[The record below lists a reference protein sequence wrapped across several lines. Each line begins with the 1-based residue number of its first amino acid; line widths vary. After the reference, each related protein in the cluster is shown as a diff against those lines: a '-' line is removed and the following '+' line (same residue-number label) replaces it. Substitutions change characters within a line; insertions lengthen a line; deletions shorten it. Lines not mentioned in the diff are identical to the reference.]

1 MKKLKPNHD
10 DGMWKGAPS
19 DSFSKAQFLRRNETK
34 AEKLLWEK
42 LRNNQLGGLKFRRQ
56 HPVNIYIADFYCHK
70 FKLIIE
76 LDGDYHDQEEQKQ
89 KDEVRTEVLR
99 LNDLK
104 IIRFKNEEVEQDNN
118 QVLITIK
125 NKIEQLKEKEGKRNG

>member
-10 DGMWKGAPS
+10 EGMWKGAPS
-19 DSFSKAQFLRRNETK
+19 DSFTKAQFLRRNETK

-42 LRNNQLGGLKFRRQ
+42 LRNNQLEGLKFRRQ

-76 LDGDYHDQEEQKQ
+76 LDGDSHDQEEQKQ

-104 IIRFKNEEVEQDNN
+104 IIRFKNEEVEQDIN

-125 NKIEQLKEKEGKRNG
+125 NKIEQLKEK

>member
-10 DGMWKGAPS
+10 EGMWKGAPS
-19 DSFSKAQFLRRNETK
+19 DSFTKAQFLRRNETK
-34 AEKLLWEK
+34 TKKLLWEK
-42 LRNNQLGGLKFRRQ
+42 LRNNQLEGLKFRRQ

-70 FKLIIE
+70 FKLMIE
-76 LDGDYHDQEEQKQ
+76 LDGDYHNQEEQKQ

-104 IIRFKNEEVEQDNN
+104 IIRFKNEEVEQDIN
-118 QVLITIK
+118 QVLTTIK
-125 NKIEQLKEKEGKRNG
+125 NKIEQLKEK

>member
-76 LDGDYHDQEEQKQ
+76 IDGDYHNQEEQKQ
-89 KDEVRTEVLR
+89 KDKVRTEVLR

-104 IIRFKNEEVEQDNN
+104 IIRFKNEEVEQDIN

-125 NKIEQLKEKEGKRNG
+125 NKIEQLKEK

>member
-1 MKKLKPNHD
+1 MKKLKPNYD

-76 LDGDYHDQEEQKQ
+76 LDGDYHNQEEQKQ

-104 IIRFKNEEVEQDNN
+104 IIRFKNEEVEQDIN

-125 NKIEQLKEKEGKRNG
+125 NKIEQLKEK

>member
-19 DSFSKAQFLRRNETK
+19 DSFSKAQFLRRNETI

-42 LRNNQLGGLKFRRQ
+42 LRNNQLEGLKFRRQ

-104 IIRFKNEEVEQDNN
+104 IIRFKNEEVEQDIN
-118 QVLITIK
+118 QVLTMIK
-125 NKIEQLKEKEGKRNG
+125 NKIEQLKEK

>member
-10 DGMWKGAPS
+10 EGMWKGAPS
-19 DSFSKAQFLRRNETK
+19 DSFTKAQFLRRNETK

-42 LRNNQLGGLKFRRQ
+42 LRNNQLEGLKFRRQ

-76 LDGDYHDQEEQKQ
+76 LDGDYHNQEEQKQ
-89 KDEVRTEVLR
+89 KEEVRTEVLR
-99 LNDLK
+99 LNGLK
-104 IIRFKNEEVEQDNN
+104 IIRFKNEEVEQDIN
-118 QVLITIK
+118 QVLTTIK
-125 NKIEQLKEKEGKRNG
+125 NKIEQLKEK

>member
-42 LRNNQLGGLKFRRQ
+42 LRNNQLEGLKFRRQ

-76 LDGDYHDQEEQKQ
+76 LDGAYHDQEEQKQ

-104 IIRFKNEEVEQDNN
+104 IIRFKNEEVEQDIN

-125 NKIEQLKEKEGKRNG
+125 NKIEQLKEK

>member
-76 LDGDYHDQEEQKQ
+76 LDGDYHNQEEQKQ
-89 KDEVRTEVLR
+89 KDEVRTEVLK

-104 IIRFKNEEVEQDNN
+104 IIRFKNEEVEQDIN

-125 NKIEQLKEKEGKRNG
+125 NKIEQLKEK

>member
-10 DGMWKGAPS
+10 EGMWKGAPS
-19 DSFSKAQFLRRNETK
+19 DLFSKAQFLRRNETI

-42 LRNNQLGGLKFRRQ
+42 LRNNQLEGLKFRRQ

-104 IIRFKNEEVEQDNN
+104 IIRFKNEEVEQDIN
-118 QVLITIK
+118 QVLTTIK
-125 NKIEQLKEKEGKRNG
+125 NKIEQLKEK

>member
-19 DSFSKAQFLRRNETK
+19 DLFSKAQFLRRNETI

-42 LRNNQLGGLKFRRQ
+42 LRNNQLEGLKFRRQ

-99 LNDLK
+99 LNGLK
-104 IIRFKNEEVEQDNN
+104 IIRFKNEEVEQDIN
-118 QVLITIK
+118 QVLTTIK
-125 NKIEQLKEKEGKRNG
+125 NKIEQLKEK

>member
-10 DGMWKGAPS
+10 EGMWKGAPS
-19 DSFSKAQFLRRNETK
+19 DSFSKAQFLRRNETI

-42 LRNNQLGGLKFRRQ
+42 LRNNQLEGLKFRRQ

-104 IIRFKNEEVEQDNN
+104 IIRFKNEEVEQDIN

-125 NKIEQLKEKEGKRNG
+125 NKIEQLKEK

>member
-1 MKKLKPNHD
+1 MKKLKPNYD

-19 DSFSKAQFLRRNETK
+19 DSFSKAQLLRRNETK

-42 LRNNQLGGLKFRRQ
+42 LRNNQLEGLKFRRQ

-104 IIRFKNEEVEQDNN
+104 IIRFKNEEVEQDIN
-118 QVLITIK
+118 QVLTTIK
-125 NKIEQLKEKEGKRNG
+125 NKIEQLKEK

>member
-42 LRNNQLGGLKFRRQ
+42 LRNNQLEGLKFRRQ

-76 LDGDYHDQEEQKQ
+76 LDGDYHNQEEQKQ

-99 LNDLK
+99 LNGLK
-104 IIRFKNEEVEQDNN
+104 IIRFKNEEVEQDIN
-118 QVLITIK
+118 QVLTTIK
-125 NKIEQLKEKEGKRNG
+125 NKIEQLKEK

>member
-1 MKKLKPNHD
+1 MKKLKPNYD

-19 DSFSKAQFLRRNETK
+19 DSFSKAQLLRRNETK

-76 LDGDYHDQEEQKQ
+76 LDGDYHNQEEQKQ
-89 KDEVRTEVLR
+89 KDEVRTEVLG

-104 IIRFKNEEVEQDNN
+104 IIRFKNEEVERDIN
-118 QVLITIK
+118 QVLTTIK
-125 NKIEQLKEKEGKRNG
+125 NKIEQLKEK

>member
-10 DGMWKGAPS
+10 EGMWKGAPS
-19 DSFSKAQFLRRNETK
+19 DLFSKAQFLRRNETK

-42 LRNNQLGGLKFRRQ
+42 LRNNQLEGLKFRRQ

-76 LDGDYHDQEEQKQ
+76 LDGDYHNQEEQKQ

-99 LNDLK
+99 LNGLK
-104 IIRFKNEEVEQDNN
+104 IIRFKNEEVEQDIN
-118 QVLITIK
+118 QVLTTIK
-125 NKIEQLKEKEGKRNG
+125 NKIEQLKEK

>member
-10 DGMWKGAPS
+10 EGMWKGAPS
-19 DSFSKAQFLRRNETK
+19 DSFTKAQFLRRNETK

-76 LDGDYHDQEEQKQ
+76 LDGDYHNQEEQKQ

-104 IIRFKNEEVEQDNN
+104 IIRFKNEEVEQDIN

-125 NKIEQLKEKEGKRNG
+125 NKIEQLKEK

>member
-1 MKKLKPNHD
+1 MKKLKPNYD

-42 LRNNQLGGLKFRRQ
+42 LRNNQLEGLKFRRQ

-104 IIRFKNEEVEQDNN
+104 IIRFKNEEVEQDIN
-118 QVLITIK
+118 QVLTTIK
-125 NKIEQLKEKEGKRNG
+125 NKIEQLKEK

>member
-1 MKKLKPNHD
+1 MKKLKPNYD

-19 DSFSKAQFLRRNETK
+19 DSFSKAQLLRRNETK

-42 LRNNQLGGLKFRRQ
+42 LRNNQLEGLKFRRQ

-76 LDGDYHDQEEQKQ
+76 LDGDYHNQEEQKQ
-89 KDEVRTEVLR
+89 KDEVRTEVLG

-104 IIRFKNEEVEQDNN
+104 IIRFKNEEVEQDIN
-118 QVLITIK
+118 QVLTTIK
-125 NKIEQLKEKEGKRNG
+125 NKIEQLKEK

>member
-10 DGMWKGAPS
+10 EGMWKGAPS
-19 DSFSKAQFLRRNETK
+19 DSFTKAQFLRRNETK

-76 LDGDYHDQEEQKQ
+76 LDGDYHNQEEQKQ

-104 IIRFKNEEVEQDNN
+104 IIRFKNEEVEQDIN
-118 QVLITIK
+118 QVLTTIK
-125 NKIEQLKEKEGKRNG
+125 NKIEQLKEK

>member
-1 MKKLKPNHD
+1 MKKLKPNYD

-19 DSFSKAQFLRRNETK
+19 DSFSKAQFLRRNETI

-42 LRNNQLGGLKFRRQ
+42 LRNNQLEGLKFRRQ

-104 IIRFKNEEVEQDNN
+104 IIRFKNEEVEQDIN

-125 NKIEQLKEKEGKRNG
+125 NKIEQLKEK

>member
-10 DGMWKGAPS
+10 EGMWKGAPS
-19 DSFSKAQFLRRNETK
+19 DLFSKAQFLRRNETI

-42 LRNNQLGGLKFRRQ
+42 LRNNQLEGLKFRRQ

-76 LDGDYHDQEEQKQ
+76 LDGDYHNQEEQKQ

-104 IIRFKNEEVEQDNN
+104 IIRFKNEEVEQDIN

-125 NKIEQLKEKEGKRNG
+125 NKIEQLKEK

>member
-10 DGMWKGAPS
+10 EGMWKGAPS

-42 LRNNQLGGLKFRRQ
+42 LRNNQLEGLKFRRQ

-76 LDGDYHDQEEQKQ
+76 LDGDYHNQEEQKQ

-104 IIRFKNEEVEQDNN
+104 IIRFKNEEVEQDIN
-118 QVLITIK
+118 QVLTTIK
-125 NKIEQLKEKEGKRNG
+125 NKIGQLKEK

>member
-10 DGMWKGAPS
+10 EGMWKGAPS
-19 DSFSKAQFLRRNETK
+19 DSFSKAQLLRRNETI

-42 LRNNQLGGLKFRRQ
+42 LRNNQLEGLKFRRQ

-104 IIRFKNEEVEQDNN
+104 IIRFKNEEVEQDIN
-118 QVLITIK
+118 QVLTMIK
-125 NKIEQLKEKEGKRNG
+125 NKIEQLKEK

>member
-1 MKKLKPNHD
+1 MKKLKPNYD

-76 LDGDYHDQEEQKQ
+76 LDGDYHNQEEQKQ

-104 IIRFKNEEVEQDNN
+104 IIRFKNEEVEQNIN

-125 NKIEQLKEKEGKRNG
+125 NKIEQLKEK

>member
-10 DGMWKGAPS
+10 EGMWKGAPS
-19 DSFSKAQFLRRNETK
+19 DSFSKAQFLRRNETI

-42 LRNNQLGGLKFRRQ
+42 LRNNQLEGLKFRRQ

-99 LNDLK
+99 LNGLK
-104 IIRFKNEEVEQDNN
+104 IIRFKNEEVEQDIN
-118 QVLITIK
+118 QVLTTIK
-125 NKIEQLKEKEGKRNG
+125 NKIEQLKEK

>member
-70 FKLIIE
+70 FKLMIE
-76 LDGDYHDQEEQKQ
+76 LDGDYHNQEEQKQ

-104 IIRFKNEEVEQDNN
+104 IIRFKNEEVEQDIN

-125 NKIEQLKEKEGKRNG
+125 NKIEQLKEK

>member
-104 IIRFKNEEVEQDNN
+104 IIRFKNEEVEQDIN
-118 QVLITIK
+118 QVLTTIK
-125 NKIEQLKEKEGKRNG
+125 NKIEQLKEK

>member
-1 MKKLKPNHD
+1 MKKLKPNYD

-19 DSFSKAQFLRRNETK
+19 DSFSKAQLLRRNETI

-42 LRNNQLGGLKFRRQ
+42 LRNNQLEGLKFRRQ

-76 LDGDYHDQEEQKQ
+76 IDGDYHDQEEQKQ

-104 IIRFKNEEVEQDNN
+104 IIRFKNEEVEQDIN
-118 QVLITIK
+118 QVLTTIK
-125 NKIEQLKEKEGKRNG
+125 NKIEQLKEK

>member
-10 DGMWKGAPS
+10 EGMWKGAPS
-19 DSFSKAQFLRRNETK
+19 DSFSKAQFLRRNETI

-42 LRNNQLGGLKFRRQ
+42 LRNNQLEGLKFRRQ

-104 IIRFKNEEVEQDNN
+104 IIRFKNEEVEQDIN
-118 QVLITIK
+118 QVLTMIK
-125 NKIEQLKEKEGKRNG
+125 NKIEQLKEK

>member
-1 MKKLKPNHD
+1 
-10 DGMWKGAPS
+10 MWKGAPS
-19 DSFSKAQFLRRNETK
+19 DSFTKAQFLRRNETK

-42 LRNNQLGGLKFRRQ
+42 LRNNQLEGLKFRRQ

-76 LDGDYHDQEEQKQ
+76 LDGDYHNQEEQKQ

-99 LNDLK
+99 LNGLK
-104 IIRFKNEEVEQDNN
+104 IIRFKNEEVEQDIN
-118 QVLITIK
+118 QVLTTIK
-125 NKIEQLKEKEGKRNG
+125 NKIEQLKEK

>member
-42 LRNNQLGGLKFRRQ
+42 LRNNQLEGLKFRRQ

-76 LDGDYHDQEEQKQ
+76 LDGDYHYQEEQKL

-104 IIRFKNEEVEQDNN
+104 IIRFKNEEVEQDIN
-118 QVLITIK
+118 QVLTTIK
-125 NKIEQLKEKEGKRNG
+125 NKIEQLKEK

>member
-19 DSFSKAQFLRRNETK
+19 DSFSKAQFLRRNETI

-42 LRNNQLGGLKFRRQ
+42 LRNNQLEGLKFRRQ

-99 LNDLK
+99 LNGLK
-104 IIRFKNEEVEQDNN
+104 IIRFKNEEVEQDIN
-118 QVLITIK
+118 QVLTTIK
-125 NKIEQLKEKEGKRNG
+125 NKIEQLKEK

>member
-42 LRNNQLGGLKFRRQ
+42 LRNNQLEGLKFRRQ

-104 IIRFKNEEVEQDNN
+104 IIRFKNEEVEQDIN

-125 NKIEQLKEKEGKRNG
+125 NKIEQLKEK

>member
-10 DGMWKGAPS
+10 EGMWKGAPS
-19 DSFSKAQFLRRNETK
+19 DSFTKAQFLRRNETK

-42 LRNNQLGGLKFRRQ
+42 LRNNQLEGLKFRRQ

-76 LDGDYHDQEEQKQ
+76 LDGDYHNQEEQKQ

-99 LNDLK
+99 LNGLK
-104 IIRFKNEEVEQDNN
+104 IIRFKNEEVERDIN
-118 QVLITIK
+118 QVLTTIK
-125 NKIEQLKEKEGKRNG
+125 NKIEQLKEK

>member
-19 DSFSKAQFLRRNETK
+19 DSFSKAQFLRRNETI

-76 LDGDYHDQEEQKQ
+76 LDGDYHNQEEQKQ

-104 IIRFKNEEVEQDNN
+104 IIRFKNEEVEQDIN
-118 QVLITIK
+118 QVLTTIK
-125 NKIEQLKEKEGKRNG
+125 NKIEQLKEK

>member
-10 DGMWKGAPS
+10 EGMWKGAPS

-42 LRNNQLGGLKFRRQ
+42 LRNNQLEGLKFRRQ

-104 IIRFKNEEVEQDNN
+104 IIRFKNEEVEQDIN
-118 QVLITIK
+118 QVLTTIK
-125 NKIEQLKEKEGKRNG
+125 NKIEQLKEK

>member
-10 DGMWKGAPS
+10 EGMWKGAPS
-19 DSFSKAQFLRRNETK
+19 DSFTKAQFLRRNETK

-76 LDGDYHDQEEQKQ
+76 LDGDYHNQEEQKQ

-99 LNDLK
+99 LNGLK
-104 IIRFKNEEVEQDNN
+104 IIRFKNEEVEQDIN
-118 QVLITIK
+118 QVLTTIK
-125 NKIEQLKEKEGKRNG
+125 NKIEQWKRTLS